1 MENVRSCTQ
10 KMFAVRLLGSS
21 VPAALAVLTGVGAL
35 VPSAVR
41 AAQTETE
48 PIRASRDFADDT
60 VVDVSSAHVTLST
73 PASVGS
79 TTIHVAEGRTF
90 VLRNTRHDDANGT
103 ADWSQGHVVDATSGE
118 RLTFTGGD
126 LRIEM
131 PLTGEAQDNGRE
143 RAFLRAGFVSTPSQT
158 DFENASVVLDG
169 RGVTWG
175 LVLAGERT
183 SANFSQGF
191 TMTIDRSDVPDGQSV
206 SGILTQV
213 GGTVTSR
220 GDVKIS
226 LTAGVADKW
235 MAGLQLGHAGN
246 FESEGDVTVL
256 LEGGKSAVPLDL
268 YGMWVTDGDYASL
281 AKTMKVGKKLDV
293 ALHGASQDA
302 VGPPIVCT
310 RRRRWSRR
318 SEARGGTPGDGF
330 RIGEKC
336 GRETPSWNCRTFK
349 VPPTACGWTEMRG
362 SASTMRFP
370 SESVPM
376 LGRLRDSPW
385 GAPRRSRRIFST
397 CVWRAGRLPTEPIF
411 PKTLRLRS
419 WIWRSATA
427 STVSYS
433 TAWPKRRWS
442 AMSPMRMRP

>member
-10 KMFAVRLLGSS
+10 KKFAVRLIGSS
-21 VPAALAVLTGVGAL
+21 VSAALAVLTGAGAP

-48 PIRASRDFADDT
+48 PIRESRDFADDT

-73 PASVGS
+73 PASGGS
-79 TTIHVAEGRTF
+79 TTIHVAEGHTL

-103 ADWSQGHVVDATSGE
+103 ADWNQGHVIDATSGE

-143 RAFLRAGFVSTPSQT
+143 RTFLRAGFVSTPSQT

-169 RGVTWG
+169 RAVTWG

-183 SANFSQGF
+183 SANFFKGF

-302 VGPPIVCT
+302 VGLYWASNRLYTAQKVVSKI
-310 RRRRWSRR
+310 
-318 SEARGGTPGDGF
+318 GG
-330 RIGEKC
+330 
-336 GRETPSWNCRTFK
+336 
-349 VPPTACGWTEMRG
+349 
-362 SASTMRFP
+362 
-370 SESVPM
+370 
-376 LGRLRDSPW
+376 
-385 GAPRRSRRIFST
+385 
-397 CVWRAGRLPTEPIF
+397 AGRH
-411 PKTLRLRS
+411 
-419 WIWRSATA
+419 
-427 STVSYS
+427 
-433 TAWPKRRWS
+433 AWG
-442 AMSPMRMRP
+442 